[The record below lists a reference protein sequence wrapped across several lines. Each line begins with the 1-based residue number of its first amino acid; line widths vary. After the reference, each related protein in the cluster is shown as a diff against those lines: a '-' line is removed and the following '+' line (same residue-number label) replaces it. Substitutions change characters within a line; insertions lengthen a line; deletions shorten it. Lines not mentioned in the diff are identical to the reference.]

1 MDNLSSSIYHHVDPF
16 DTATQL
22 SAGSIASFPQNL
34 QQVRIAILDSGFDP
48 SNPLLIND
56 DGQLDSR
63 IKGIQNFVP
72 GAGHF
77 DIQDE
82 IGHGT
87 HALGLLL
94 RFATCAEI
102 YIAKIASQDTLSRDS
117 YDTIAEAS
125 LALYKVEY
133 DIYSSSNRRLT
144 TQSRNGK

>member
-1 MDNLSSSIYHHVDPF
+1 MDSLSSSINHHVDPF
-16 DTATQL
+16 DTA
-22 SAGSIASFPQNL
+22 PQNL
-34 QQVRIAILDSGFDP
+34 QRVRIAILDSGFDP
-48 SNPLLIND
+48 SNPSLIND

-63 IKGIQNFVP
+63 IKGRQNFVP
-72 GAGHF
+72 GAGPV

-94 RFATCAEI
+94 RFATCADI
-102 YIAKIASQDTLSRDS
+102 YIAKIANQDTLSRDS

-125 LALYKVEY
+125 LALYKLEY
-133 DIYSSSNRRLT
+133 DIYSLSNRRLT

>member
-1 MDNLSSSIYHHVDPF
+1 MDSLSSSIYHHVDPF
-16 DTATQL
+16 DTTTQL
-22 SAGSIASFPQNL
+22 PAGSIASSPQNL
-34 QQVRIAILDSGFDP
+34 RQVRIAILDSGLDP

-56 DGQLDSR
+56 DGQRDSR
-63 IKGIQNFVP
+63 IKEVRNFVS
-72 GAGHF
+72 GAGRF

-125 LALYKVEY
+125 LALCKIEY
-133 DIYSSSNRRLT
+133 DMY
-144 TQSRNGK
+144 